1 MVGVGLAFLLE
12 LLDRTVKDN
21 RFVTETLDFTI
32 LGTVPQM
39 SAKELKQATKL
50 AVNKSAQSTTNSS
63 TTKEQSRRSRSRV

>member
-1 MVGVGLAFLLE
+1 M
-12 LLDRTVKDN
+12 
-21 RFVTETLDFTI
+21 TETLDFTI

-39 SAKELKQATKL
+39 SAKELKQATKP